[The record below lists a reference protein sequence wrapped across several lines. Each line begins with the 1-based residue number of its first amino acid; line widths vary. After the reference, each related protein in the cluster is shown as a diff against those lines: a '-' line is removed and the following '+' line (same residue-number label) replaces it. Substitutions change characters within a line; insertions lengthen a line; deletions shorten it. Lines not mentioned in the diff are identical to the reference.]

1 MPPLEKARS
10 GRAPKQEG
18 AAKGGNGSIR
28 EALATPGFRR
38 LVCAWSLGNF
48 ADALLLLAAAIWT
61 KSLTGSDAAAGLMLA
76 MLGLPALLAPLIGQ
90 AADRLP
96 RRKLMMANYAAAGLV
111 VLPLILVNSVHL
123 IWLAYVVIF
132 LYATASYFA
141 AAAQSGLIKD
151 LLPDRLLGPS
161 NSLLSSIDQGF
172 RIIAPPAGAAIFGL
186 WGIGPIAI
194 AASAFFF
201 VAVAILWR
209 LGEPKTPQDGAAVRG
224 FWGGSLDG
232 FVFILR
238 HRQLRAASL
247 TVVIA
252 VGATGALSVTNFA
265 TIDQG
270 LGQGPGFL
278 AVLAAVQ
285 GAVSIIGAL
294 TSSIVMRKVGPT
306 GTMVIGTS
314 ILAVALPSLA
324 TNSIPIAV
332 AGIVLIGFG
341 VPWGAVA
348 YITLRQT
355 EAPPGLQGRVG
366 AATHWMFN
374 VPQLVSAA
382 VAAALVGV
390 VDYRAVILGCAAMC
404 LAGTLPILCTR
415 RPAQSRSAR

>member
-1 MPPLEKARS
+1 M
-10 GRAPKQEG
+10 
-18 AAKGGNGSIR
+18 
-28 EALATPGFRR
+28 
-38 LVCAWSLGNF
+38 GNF

-90 AADRLP
+90 VADRLP

-111 VLPLILVNSVHL
+111 VLPLLLVRSVDL

-132 LYATASYFA
+132 LYATVSYFA

-194 AASAFFF
+194 AASASFF
-201 VAVAILWR
+201 VAVALLWR
-209 LGEPKTPQDGAAVRG
+209 LRGPKAPEASAAVGG

-232 FVFILR
+232 FAFILH

-247 TVVIA
+247 TVAIA

-265 TIDQG
+265 TIEQG

-294 TSSIVMRKVGPT
+294 SSSMVMRRVGPT

-324 TNSIPIAV
+324 TSSIPIAM

-348 YITLRQT
+348 YITLRQS
-355 EAPPGLQGRVG
+355 EAPSGLQGRVG
-366 AATHWMFN
+366 AATYWVFN
-374 VPQLVSAA
+374 VPQLVTAA
-382 VAAALVGV
+382 LAAALVGV
-390 VDYRAVILGCAAMC
+390 IDYRVVILGCAAMC
-404 LAGTLPILCTR
+404 LAGTLPLLCTR
-415 RPAQSRSAR
+415 ILSDRTPAQSRPD